1 MEEMVYIS
9 AEEMKQTLG
18 SVLLKHG
25 CTRKTAEAC
34 ASIFTDNSV
43 DGIYSHGI
51 NRFSSFVNHVRNGII
66 DPKAVPTLKHAFGG
80 LEHWDGHR
88 GIGVLNAVHATERA
102 MALAE
107 LNGIGCAALAQTN
120 HWMRAGYYGWKAARK
135 GFVLIAWTNT
145 IGNMPA
151 WNARDPRLGNN
162 PLMIALPFNGEAIVL
177 DMAMSQYSYGALQLA
192 AMKNEQLPVAGG
204 YDEAGKLT
212 QDPSAILRSNR
223 PLPIGYWKGS
233 GLSLLLDILS
243 VIISGGWATFEISR
257 EKYETGRSQVFIAMD
272 LSKLENYS
280 TIPEM
285 LQQVVDDYK
294 NSLPV
299 NDQIQILY
307 PGERVVQTRKANLKN
322 GIPVMKKIWEEVLL
336 LS

>member
-1 MEEMVYIS
+1 MDEMVNIS

-18 SVLLKHG
+18 VVLLKHG
-25 CTRKTAEAC
+25 FTPETAEAC
-34 ASIFTDNSV
+34 ASIFTENSV

-51 NRFSSFVNHVRNGII
+51 NRFNSFVNHVRKGIV
-66 DPKAVPTLKHAFGG
+66 DPQAVPALKHAFGG
-80 LEHWDGHR
+80 MEQWDGHR

-107 LNGIGCAALAQTN
+107 LNGIGCVALSQTN

-151 WNARDPRLGNN
+151 WNATDPRLGNN
-162 PLMIALPFNGEAIVL
+162 PLMIALPYNEEAIVL
-177 DMAMSQYSYGALQLA
+177 DMAMSQFSYGALQLA
-192 AMKNEQLPVAGG
+192 AMKNEQLPVPGG
-204 YDEAGKLT
+204 YDETGKLT
-212 QDPSAILRSNR
+212 QDPAAILRSNR

-243 VIISGGWATFEISR
+243 VIISGGRASFEISR
-257 EKYETGRSQVFIAMD
+257 EKYETGLSQVFIAMD

-280 TIPEM
+280 TIPAM

-294 NSLPV
+294 NSVPI
-299 NDQIQILY
+299 NEDTQILY
-307 PGERVVQTRKANLKN
+307 PGERVVQTRKANGKN
-322 GIPVMKKIWEEVLL
+322 GIPVLKKIWEEVLR

>member
-1 MEEMVYIS
+1 MDEMVNIS
-9 AEEMKQTLG
+9 AEKMKQTLG
-18 SVLLKHG
+18 SVLVKHG
-25 CTRKTAEAC
+25 FTPEKAEAC

-51 NRFSSFVNHVRNGII
+51 NRFNSFVNHVRNGVV
-66 DPKAVPTLKHAFGG
+66 DPQAVPTLKHAFGG
-80 LEHWDGHR
+80 LEQWDGHR

-107 LNGIGCAALAQTN
+107 LNGIGCAALSQTN

-151 WNARDPRLGNN
+151 WNATDSRLGNN
-162 PLMIALPFNGEAIVL
+162 PLMIALPFNEEAIVL

-192 AMKNEQLPVAGG
+192 AMKGEQLPVAGG
-204 YDEAGKLT
+204 YDEAGNLT

-243 VIISGGWATFEISR
+243 VIISGGRGTFEISK
-257 EKYETGRSQVFIAMD
+257 EKYETGLSQVFIAMD
-272 LSKLENYS
+272 LSKLENYAV
-280 TIPEM
+280 IPQM

-294 NSLPV
+294 NSVPFTEDKPV
-299 NDQIQILY
+299 LY
-307 PGERVVQTRKANLKN
+307 PGERVVQTRNANMKY
-322 GIPVMKKIWEEVLL
+322 GIPVLKKIWEEVLR